1 MKTSLPVEFYYLN
14 NKWKT
19 YLGIGG
25 ALIILLTMIY
35 VNYLTQR
42 LKEGESY
49 TALVFSGAMENINRK
64 QDLNQDFTFENDII
78 ASIKSIPVILTDEN
92 MVPKIGRNYGVGKN
106 EDIDY
111 LSRRV
116 QKLIEAGK
124 KPLPINSAGVVEYL
138 YYENSRL
145 YTMLTY
151 FPLFQGIL
159 LFGFIALGYI
169 GFSNARRAEQNQVWV
184 GMAKETAHQLG
195 TPISAIMG
203 WLQYLAEEENIDPGL
218 RQEYLQEMSKD
229 VDRLKLI
236 ADRFSKIGSTPEL
249 VKINLFEEL
258 DKCKEYMQ
266 KRSPKKVHFAF
277 PDPEQS
283 ALYVKINPPLFDW
296 VIENLVR
303 NALDAME
310 GAGQISANVL
320 EDDGYLTVD
329 ITDTGKGIP
338 ASKFKTVFQPGFTT
352 KSRGWGLGLSLAQ
365 RIIEQYHQGKIFVKH
380 SRLNEGTTFTIRLPK
395 VAESEPVKTKIQ
407 AKI

>member
-266 KRSPKKVHFAF
+266 KRSPKKVHFA
-277 PDPEQS
+277 
-283 ALYVKINPPLFDW
+283 
-296 VIENLVR
+296 
-303 NALDAME
+303 
-310 GAGQISANVL
+310 
-320 EDDGYLTVD
+320 
-329 ITDTGKGIP
+329 
-338 ASKFKTVFQPGFTT
+338 
-352 KSRGWGLGLSLAQ
+352 
-365 RIIEQYHQGKIFVKH
+365 
-380 SRLNEGTTFTIRLPK
+380 
-395 VAESEPVKTKIQ
+395 
-407 AKI
+407 